1 MRYFLFVIGIT
12 AIFTI
17 FTTVFAASA
26 KPNEVRLL
34 PKWAWVLLC
43 VAVPIIGGV
52 LYITIGRP
60 LSNGPSARSSRRV
73 VAPDDDPDFLRNLRD
88 RFATEQPNPE
98 SEPKAG
104 EPGPDPDEEPDNGKP
119 RGGDL
124 PNV

>member
-1 MRYFLFVIGIT
+1 MRCLLFAIAIA

-17 FTTVFAASA
+17 FTTVFAISA

-34 PKWAWVLLC
+34 PKWLWVVLC
-43 VAVPIIGGV
+43 LIVPIIGGL

-60 LSNGPSARSSRRV
+60 IAKPGFTASGTRV

-88 RFATEQPNPE
+88 RLAKNDDEDGDQK
-98 SEPKAG
+98 PK
-104 EPGPDPDEEPDNGKP
+104 
-119 RGGDL
+119 GGDL

>member
-1 MRYFLFVIGIT
+1 MRYLLFAIGIA

-17 FTTVFAASA
+17 FTTVFAISA

-34 PKWAWVLLC
+34 PKWLWVVLC
-43 VAVPIIGGV
+43 LIVPTIGGL

-60 LSNGPSARSSRRV
+60 IAKPGFTASGTRV

-88 RFATEQPNPE
+88 RLAKNDDEDGDQK
-98 SEPKAG
+98 PK
-104 EPGPDPDEEPDNGKP
+104 
-119 RGGDL
+119 GGDL

>member
-1 MRYFLFVIGIT
+1 MRYLLFAIGIT

-17 FTTVFAASA
+17 FTTVFAISA

-34 PKWAWVLLC
+34 PKWLWVVLC
-43 VAVPIIGGV
+43 LIVPIIGGL

-60 LSNGPSARSSRRV
+60 VSKPGFTARGTRM

-88 RFATEQPNPE
+88 RLAKNDDEDGDQK
-98 SEPKAG
+98 PK
-104 EPGPDPDEEPDNGKP
+104 
-119 RGGDL
+119 GGDL